1 MKGSKLLKNEYV
13 FSILSRF
20 ASVAL
25 SLLQSVL
32 VARYLGKA
40 LQGVSAYITS
50 ITNVGAIVITFGMH
64 QAYPYFRK
72 KLGKD
77 AIFRDYMS
85 LITALYALFLAM
97 ACALAFALPV
107 SAEVKAAIIL
117 IPFFGYSKIVAYV
130 CLVEMPN
137 VRNLWWTLA
146 GVAEV
151 IFVALLWIFLERG
164 FGSVV
169 AILLFIEAFK
179 GVVYTV
185 LLRPR
190 IRLHRG
196 LWPLAV
202 ELGKYGFF
210 PMLALLMTTL
220 NYKIDVLMLRQ
231 YSYITDGM
239 IGVYSIGIQM
249 AERIIMI
256 PDTLKGVLVSRLAKG
271 SDEHE
276 VANVCRIA
284 FWSSCLMC
292 LAFLALGRFV
302 IGLLY
307 GAEYSGA
314 YEALLISSFGTIA
327 ISYFKLIA
335 QYNIV
340 NKKQI
345 LNVAMLSVAIVTD
358 VVFNLLFI
366 PLWGINGAAFA
377 TGLGNLVCGLVF
389 VIWFVRKMNI
399 PAGEMIVPQKKD
411 IDAVK
416 RLLRRR

>member
-13 FSILSRF
+13 FSVLSRF

-40 LQGVSAYITS
+40 LQGVSSYISTV
-50 ITNVGAIVITFGMH
+50 TNVGAIVITFGMH

-72 KLGKD
+72 TRGKEAVYD
-77 AIFRDYMS
+77 DYMS
-85 LITALYALFLAM
+85 LIIPLYIGYFVLA
-97 ACALAFALPV
+97 CVLSTLLPV
-107 SAEVKAAIIL
+107 TRDTKAAIVL
-117 IPFFGYSKIVAYV
+117 IPIFAYSRNMAYI
-130 CLVEMPN
+130 CLVEKPN
-137 VRNLWWTLA
+137 VRNFWVTVSVL
-146 GVAEV
+146 AEV
-151 IFVALLWIFLERG
+151 CFVALLWIFTRRD
-164 FGSVV
+164 FRWAV
-169 AILLFIEAFK
+169 AILLFVEAFK
-179 GVVYTV
+179 AVVFTV

-190 IRLHRG
+190 VRLHKG
-196 LWPLAV
+196 LWPLAI

-220 NYKIDVLMLRQ
+220 NYRIDVLMLRQ

-239 IGVYSIGIQM
+239 IGVYHIGIQI
-249 AERIIMI
+249 AERIILI
-256 PDTLKGVLVSRLAKG
+256 PDTLKGVLVSKLTKG

-276 VANVCRIA
+276 VAMVCRIS

-292 LAFLALGRFV
+292 LVFMAIGRFA
-302 IGLLY
+302 IELLY

-314 YEALLISSFGTIA
+314 YTAMLISAFGTIA

-340 NKKQI
+340 NKRQI
-345 LNVAMLSVAIVTD
+345 LNVAMLSAAILTD

-366 PLWGINGAAFA
+366 PLWGINGAALA

-389 VIWFVRKMNI
+389 VIWFVRKTKI
-399 PAGEMIVPQKKD
+399 RAGEMIMPQKRD
-411 IDAVK
+411 IEGIK
-416 RLLRRR
+416 RLLKRR

>member
-1 MKGSKLLKNEYV
+1 MKVSKLLKNEYV

-32 VARYLGKA
+32 VARYLGKS

-77 AIFRDYMS
+77 AIFHDYMS
-85 LITALYALFLAM
+85 LITALYTVFLIL
-97 ACALAFALPV
+97 ACALAFSLPV
-107 SAEVKAAIIL
+107 SREVKAAIIL

-137 VRNLWWTLA
+137 ARNLWWTLA

-151 IFVALLWIFLERG
+151 IFVVVLWMSVERG
-164 FGSVV
+164 FGSVI
-169 AILLFIEAFK
+169 AILLFIEAFR
-179 GVVYTV
+179 GVVYTI

-190 IRLHRG
+190 IRFHKG
-196 LWPLAV
+196 LRPLAL

-231 YSYITDGM
+231 YTYITDGM

-314 YEALLISSFGTIA
+314 YEALLIGSFGTIA

-345 LNVAMLSVAIVTD
+345 LNVAMLSAAIVTD

-389 VIWFVRKMNI
+389 VIWFVRRTHS

-416 RLLRRR
+416 RLLKRR

>member
-1 MKGSKLLKNEYV
+1 MIIWLILAV
-13 FSILSRF
+13 IILAAFIFSQ
-20 ASVAL
+20 V
-25 SLLQSVL
+25 
-32 VARYLGKA
+32 
-40 LQGVSAYITS
+40 
-50 ITNVGAIVITFGMH
+50 
-64 QAYPYFRK
+64 YFRK
-72 KLGKD
+72 KLGRD
-77 AIFRDYMS
+77 AIFHDYMS
-85 LITALYALFLAM
+85 LIVGLYALFLALG
-97 ACALAFALPV
+97 CALAFSLPV
-107 SAEVKAAIIL
+107 SAEVRAAIIL

-151 IFVALLWIFLERG
+151 IFVALLWHFVERG
-164 FGSVV
+164 LGSVI
-169 AILLFIEAFK
+169 AILLFIEAFR
-179 GVVYTV
+179 GVAYTI

-196 LWPLAV
+196 LLPMAA

-302 IGLLY
+302 IGLL
-307 GAEYSGA
+307 
-314 YEALLISSFGTIA
+314 ISSFGTIA

-340 NKKQI
+340 NKRQI
-345 LNVAMLSVAIVTD
+345 LNVAMLSAAIVTD

-389 VIWFVRKMNI
+389 VIWFVRRTHI

-416 RLLRRR
+416 RLLKRR